1 MTTLRR
7 IAVCAAAF
15 LALTACVGDGGS
27 SPMQLYPLEGP
38 IARADATVVIE
49 ATAKNT
55 RSTSGALSFRLPDKV
70 RCEGTWTSLTPR
82 VVSKTRGLSLT
93 LKKTGGEIGRETE
106 TIGGVNSGEIYA
118 VCDDGTRVQGTF
130 DIGSGTTSG
139 TGTATDTNGNLY
151 KLLF

>member
-1 MTTLRR
+1 MPPLRR
-7 IAVCAAAF
+7 ILPGAA
-15 LALTACVGDGGS
+15 LPLVLSACVSGGGS

-55 RSTSGALSFRLPDKV
+55 RGTSGALTFRLPEKV

-93 LKKTGGEIGRETE
+93 LDETGGKIGRETA
-106 TIGGVNSGEIYA
+106 TVAGVNSGEIYA
-118 VCDDGTRVQGTF
+118 VCTDGTRVQGTF